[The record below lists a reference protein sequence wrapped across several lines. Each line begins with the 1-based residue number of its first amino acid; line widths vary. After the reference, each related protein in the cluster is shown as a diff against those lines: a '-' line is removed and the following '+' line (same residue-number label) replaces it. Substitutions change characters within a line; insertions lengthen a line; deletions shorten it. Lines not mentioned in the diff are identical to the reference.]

1 VTFLFTDIER
11 STQLWESVPDAMRPA
26 LERHDELVRRA
37 IDAHSGYVFSTGG
50 DGFAVAF
57 GRAGDAVNAAIAMQR
72 ALAAEPWPD
81 GVPVGVRVGLHS
93 GEASER
99 GGDYFGPAVNH
110 AARLMAAAHG
120 GQVVCTGAV
129 AELVADHLELR
140 DLGVHRLR
148 DLESVTH
155 VWQVDVPGWDRT
167 FPPLRSLDA
176 FRSNL
181 PHDLSVFV
189 GRDDDVAAV
198 LEALG
203 QARLVSVIGVGGVGK
218 TRLALRVGSELL
230 PEFADGVWL
239 CELAPVREAGEI
251 AEAVAVA
258 VGVPPTQGVSAT
270 VGLRRF
276 FAHKQMLLILDNC
289 EHLLGDVARF
299 IGETCGAAERISVL
313 VTSREALAVRGERV
327 CPLPSLGLPI
337 GDEADAIVASDAGAL
352 FVTRARDARGDF
364 SVSSDNAT
372 AIRELL
378 ARLDGIPLAIELA
391 AARTA
396 MMSPAEILGRLD
408 QRFRLLTGGSRTAL
422 ERHQTLRAAIDW
434 SYEILDADERA
445 LLNRLSVFVGGFD
458 LDAATALAKGAGLD
472 DFAAVDVLGSLV
484 AKSLVERN
492 EASGTTRY
500 RLLEMIRQYAAEH
513 LDAAGDAAGARDDHA
528 AYFLTLAKALF
539 GQLRTPKDF
548 DALERLAIE
557 TPNLT
562 AAARWLLDTDQS
574 PDLMAFFEASEW
586 LDFGM
591 LPFVL
596 LDELG
601 RIAAEVVRLPGAAG
615 LPGYV
620 QTCYCASMWC
630 FYIGDIDR
638 HRTFTDLAQAIPGER
653 PLYITINVAG
663 QHSMRGDM
671 STAAAMARSAVDQ
684 ARERGDAIELAFTL
698 TVFAFFEAFFD
709 ETAAAAAARE
719 AVEFART
726 TGAQSALVYA
736 LTALARAT
744 QRTQPDQALMVCD
757 ECVHIDRT
765 QRRGWS
771 NMCQATAASIH
782 VQRGEI
788 AEGLPLYRSA
798 LQHFDWVGDRT
809 QISVLLAEMAEALA
823 PIDPSNA
830 IQLAAISES
839 DTIAP
844 YAILGVAQFAN
855 LAAAMG
861 SLRSGELESARSTA
875 AAMSYDDALRFAFA
889 TIDRLTDE
897 PPRST

>member
-11 STQLWESVPDAMRPA
+11 STQLWESLPDAMRPA
-26 LERHDELVRRA
+26 LERHDELVRSA
-37 IDAHSGYVFSTGG
+37 IDAHGGYVFSTGG
-50 DGFAVAF
+50 DGFGVAF
-57 GRAGDAVNAAIAMQR
+57 GRAGDALDAAVVMQR
-72 ALAAEPWPD
+72 SLAEEPWPRR
-81 GVPVGVRVGLHS
+81 VSIRVRVGVHS
-93 GEASER
+93 GEAYER
-99 GGDYFGPAVNH
+99 DGDYFGPAVNH
-110 AARLMAAAHG
+110 AARLMASAHG

-129 AELVADHLELR
+129 AELIADRFELR

-155 VWQVDVPGWDRT
+155 VWQVDVPGCDRT

-189 GRDDDVAAV
+189 GRDDDVASV
-198 LEALG
+198 LDALG
-203 QARLVSVIGVGGVGK
+203 QSRLVSVIGVGGVGK

-230 PEFADGVWL
+230 PQFADGVWL
-239 CELAPVREAGEI
+239 CELAPVREADEI
-251 AEAVAVA
+251 AEAVAAA
-258 VGVPPTQGVSAT
+258 VGVPPTQGVSAAE
-270 VGLRRF
+270 GLRRF
-276 FAHKQMLLILDNC
+276 FAHKQLLLILDNC
-289 EHLLGDVARF
+289 EHVLGGVARF
-299 IGETCGAAERISVL
+299 IGDTCGAAERLSVL

-337 GDEADAIVASDAGAL
+337 GDDADAIVASDAGAL

-396 MMSPAEILGRLD
+396 MMSPAEILDRLD

-434 SYEILDADERA
+434 SFESLDADERA
-445 LLNRLSVFVGGFD
+445 MLNRLSVFVGGFD
-458 LDAATALAKGAGLD
+458 LDAASALSKGAGLD

-513 LDAAGDAAGARDDHA
+513 LDAAGGAAGARDDHA
-528 AYFLTLAKALF
+528 AYFLMLAKALF
-539 GQLRTPKDF
+539 RRLSTPNDF
-548 DALERLAIE
+548 EALDRLAIE
-557 TPNLT
+557 SPNLA
-562 AAARWLLDTDQS
+562 AAARWFLDTGRLH
-574 PDLMAFFEASEW
+574 DLMTFFEESPW
-586 LDFGM
+586 LDFGV

-601 RIAAEVVRLPGAAG
+601 RVAAEIVRLPSAAEI
-615 LPGYV
+615 PGYV

-630 FYIGDIDR
+630 FYSGDLDAY
-638 HRTFTDLAQAIPGER
+638 RTFTDLAQAIPGER
-653 PLYITINVAG
+653 PLCITINVAG
-663 QHSMRGDM
+663 QHAMRGDM
-671 STAAAMARSAVDQ
+671 STAAVIARSAVDQ

-698 TVFAFFEAFFD
+698 GVFAFFESTVN
-709 ETAAAAAARE
+709 ETMAAAYARE
-719 AVEFART
+719 AVDLART

-736 LTALARAT
+736 LSALAYAT
-744 QRTQPDQALMVCD
+744 RRTRPDQALMVCH
-757 ECVHIDRT
+757 ECVRIDRT
-765 QRRGWS
+765 QRRAWS
-771 NMCQATAASIH
+771 NMCRAIAAGIH

-798 LQHFDWVGDRT
+798 LQHFDWVGDRL
-809 QISVLLAEMAEALA
+809 QISVLFAEMAEALA
-823 PIDPSNA
+823 PIEPSTA

-844 YAILGVAQFAN
+844 YTTFGVAQFPN
-855 LAAAMG
+855 LAAAIGGVG
-861 SLRSGELESARSTA
+861 SEQLETARSSA
-875 AAMSYDDALRFAFA
+875 AVTSYDDALHFAFA

-897 PPRST
+897 PPHST